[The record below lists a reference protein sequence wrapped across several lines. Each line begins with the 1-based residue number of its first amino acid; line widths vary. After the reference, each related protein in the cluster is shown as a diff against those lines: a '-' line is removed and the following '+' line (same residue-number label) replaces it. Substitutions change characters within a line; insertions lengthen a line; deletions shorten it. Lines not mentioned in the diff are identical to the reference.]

1 VPTSWI
7 LNNKNINLLYNN
19 ESQALI
25 ENASDINQIKKS
37 IKINDESIIIID
49 IIKYKINLNEYYA
62 NKNPELKKDIYRVD
76 IILSPLIN
84 LINNT
89 PYNFMVNYYKEILPT
104 KSLNIY
110 YYFNF
115 IPKNKKTVKKK

>member
-62 NKNPELKKDIYRVD
+62 NKNPEFKKDIYRVD

>member
-89 PYNFMVNYYKEILPT
+89 PYNFMVNYYKEILPI

>member
-1 VPTSWI
+1 MPTSWI

-89 PYNFMVNYYKEILPT
+89 PYNFMVNYYKEILPI

>member
-1 VPTSWI
+1 MPTSWI